1 MSNQAPSQTPNP
13 IPNPTSGSKIGVRVY
28 LTLSA
33 AAGVLVGVIWWGGVR
48 RIEDSLIAGGLT
60 FIIVLVIISTFA
72 LMVKDEPA
80 PTDKP
85 RLK

>member
-1 MSNQAPSQTPNP
+1 MSNQTPN
-13 IPNPTSGSKIGVRVY
+13 SKLGVRVY

-33 AAGVLVGVIWWGGVR
+33 VAGLLVGLIWWGGVR
-48 RIEDSLIAGGLT
+48 RIEDSMIAGGLN
-60 FIIVLVIISTFA
+60 FIIVLVFIATFA

-80 PTDKP
+80 PSQEP